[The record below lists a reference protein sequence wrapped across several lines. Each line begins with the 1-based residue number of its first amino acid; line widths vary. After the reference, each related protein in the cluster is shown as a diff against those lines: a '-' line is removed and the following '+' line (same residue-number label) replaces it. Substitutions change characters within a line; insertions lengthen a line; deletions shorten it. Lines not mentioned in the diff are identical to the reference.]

1 MAEGYHDRL
10 VDRIVA
16 GRSIVVL
23 CAPPGFHK
31 SRLAHAA
38 AQKIAANGGH
48 AVGLYGLL
56 EHSADPRAAANAVLT
71 DTRPVIVIDDA
82 DSAAGPWL
90 ALALE
95 PPHPANSGQG
105 CVAPNNQASDFPLSR
120 KDPQPG
126 TSG

>member
-56 EHSADPRAAANAVLT
+56 EHSAHPRAAAHAALT
-71 DTRPVIVIDDA
+71 DTRQVTLTHDA
-82 DSAAGPWL
+82 YAPPCPWL
-90 ALALE
+90 SLAAHRTT
-95 PPHPANSGQG
+95 PHQPATP
-105 CVAPNNQASDFPLSR
+105 VVIPTD
-120 KDPQPG
+120 
-126 TSG
+126 